1 MAVEGPILMDRPP
14 GGRSGYPIEL
24 VLSTL
29 NTEKAV
35 RVPLG
40 GRPIPRVIN
49 GLAYHV
55 RRRGGMRL
63 RYRTTPDGKAILAWV
78 EAKRR
83 KVSA

>member
-1 MAVEGPILMDRPP
+1 MTIEGPVLTARPP

-35 RVPLG
+35 RVPLK
-40 GRPIPRVIN
+40 GRPVSRVIN

-63 RYRTTPDGKAILAWV
+63 RYQSGPDKTAILVWV
-78 EAKRR
+78 EPKGRR
-83 KVSA
+83 